1 MPAHSS
7 TRDLGL
13 LGEGLAIKFLK
24 KNGYKILERN
34 FRSKLGE
41 IDIVGIDPS
50 ASSGQATL
58 AFIEVKTR
66 WSKKFGS
73 PEEAITPWK
82 IKSIIKTGQYFK
94 LLHPELPDSL
104 RIDVVA
110 ISLSP
115 SGEVEE
121 IKLLKNITG

>member
-13 LGEGLAIKFLK
+13 LGEDLAIKFLK

-41 IDIVGIDPS
+41 VDIVAQDKD
-50 ASSGQATL
+50 TL
-58 AFIEVKTR
+58 VFVEVKTR
-66 WSKKFGS
+66 WSEKFGL

-104 RIDVVA
+104 RIDVVV
-110 ISLSP
+110 IELDGK
-115 SGEVEE
+115 GELKRIE
-121 IKLLKNITG
+121 ILKNVTG

>member
-1 MPAHSS
+1 MPARSS

-13 LGEGLAIKFLK
+13 LGEDLAVKFLK
-24 KNGYKILERN
+24 KNGYKIIERN

-41 IDIVGIDPS
+41 IDIVGIDKE
-50 ASSGQATL
+50 TL
-58 AFIEVKTR
+58 VFIEVKTR
-66 WSKKFGS
+66 WSKKFGL

-104 RIDVVA
+104 RIDVVL
-110 ISLSP
+110 IELDRL
-115 SGEVEE
+115 GELKRIE
-121 IKLLKNITG
+121 ILKNVTG